1 MSSFDFAREKTLT
14 GREARA
20 VGAAVARAARASEVG
35 ALVSE
40 LARTVRSAERT
51 MAARGDVLE
60 VVRSPLGV
68 PVPVHHLLASSEG
81 VAVSERM
88 GRFFFIRPSAR
99 SPLLLPPW
107 SVEDMALTR
116 TGVRALNRS
125 TNLRSVS
132 EISNALRDLLATRES
147 DARSVFASIPRGAT
161 GLDVLNRWPACSA
174 AILRILRQ

>member
-1 MSSFDFAREKTLT
+1 MSSFDFARNETLT
-14 GREARA
+14 GGKARA
-20 VGAAVARAARASEVG
+20 VGAAVARAARAREVG

-68 PVPVHHLLASSEG
+68 PVPVHFLLASKEG

-88 GRFFFIRPSAR
+88 GRFVFLRPSTR
-99 SPLLLPPW
+99 SPLMLPPW

-116 TGVRALNRS
+116 SGVRAINRS
-125 TNLRSVS
+125 TNLRPFAV
-132 EISNALRDLLATRES
+132 IRDELLAVLSARDA
-147 DARSVFASIPRGAT
+147 DARRAFARIPRGAT
-161 GLDVLNRWPACSA
+161 GSDVLAMWPEYAN
-174 AILRILRQ
+174 AILGVLRR